1 MNINDVIE
9 HKNSF
14 TKWIITS
21 KENNN
26 YSIYRYYNDCI
37 DYNSNIILN
46 NNKLNKY
53 FNFYYKTK

>member
-9 HKNSF
+9 HKNIF
-14 TKWIITS
+14 TKWIIIS

-26 YSIYRYYNDCI
+26 YSIYRYYNDGI
-37 DYNSNIILN
+37 DYESNIILN

>member
-14 TKWIITS
+14 TKWIIIS

-26 YSIYRYYNDCI
+26 YSIYRYYNDGI
-37 DYNSNIILN
+37 DYESNIILN

>member
-26 YSIYRYYNDCI
+26 YSIYRYYIDGI
-37 DYNSNIILN
+37 DYKSNIN
-46 NNKLNKY
+46 EK
-53 FNFYYKTK
+53 